1 MITAIKG
8 NSKIVCTLGTFEE
21 QLEPLGYRLASE
33 ENEEAT
39 KEVASLLEKEEDKQ
53 ESILFEKEEQEELS
67 EKFGLKTKKAST
79 SKKGK

>member
-8 NSKIVCTLGTFEE
+8 NSRIICTLGTFEE

-53 ESILFEKEEQEELS
+53 ENTLFEEEQEDLS
-67 EKFGLKTKKAST
+67 EKFGLKNKKIST

>member
-8 NSKIVCTLGTFEE
+8 NSRIICTLGTFEE

-53 ESILFEKEEQEELS
+53 ENTLFEEEQEDLS
-67 EKFGLKTKKAST
+67 EKFGLKNKKTSI